1 MKESTIVLPVFPLP
15 IFIQPGG
22 VTKLRIFEQR
32 YLKMVKI
39 SAANQGFVIFM
50 NNNQVKGANTMDSE
64 LVTKTQWG
72 SWVKI
77 INFDQ
82 GDDGVLEIEVEC
94 TSLVQIKSIE
104 KDEDNL
110 HFGTVSE
117 IEHWSKE
124 ATNNEGTDNENI
136 DLSTS
141 LKNVFAENDILN
153 TLYPKKTLN
162 DVHWVLARWLEI
174 LPIELNIK
182 SEFVVKHNIEE
193 AKGFVESIIFKA

>member
-15 IFIQPGG
+15 IFILPGG

-124 ATNNEGTDNENI
+124 ATDKEDTDNENV

>member
-15 IFIQPGG
+15 IFILPGG

-193 AKGFVESIIFKA
+193 AKGFVESIIFKQ

>member
-15 IFIQPGG
+15 IFILPGG

-50 NNNQVKGANTMDSE
+50 NSNQVKGANTMDSE

-124 ATNNEGTDNENI
+124 ATDKEDTDNENV

>member
-15 IFIQPGG
+15 IFILPGG